1 MNENENINA
10 TTTDNTIGDNNDT
23 IGLYFTPKYIDKYNV
38 RGKLT
43 TTKGLLYITIFI
55 FIGVL
60 FFVSYMYIS
69 GKIRDAFDTTAL
81 VSMITVSG
89 AIAGSNLCWYTKK
102 SAAQRQYELRMALYH
117 DSATVRLNYNES
129 MMKLINKYKISEE
142 ELTHIQDTGNI
153 DEMMEDAINDVVNNL
168 NNNTS
173 EAESTSFEPYNI

>member
-1 MNENENINA
+1 MNENENIN

-69 GKIRDAFDTTAL
+69 GRIRDAFDTTAL
-81 VSMITVSG
+81 VSMVTVSG
-89 AIAGSNLCWYTKK
+89 AITGSNLCWYTKK

-129 MMKLINKYKISEE
+129 MMKLMNKYKISEE
-142 ELTHIQDTGNI
+142 ELNHIHDTGNI

-173 EAESTSFEPYNI
+173 EAESTTFESYNM